1 MALEVKRSD
10 SWRREWESPMRSLA
24 AQNKIKV
31 EKMIAVYTG
40 QRVYRFDGLDV
51 LPVEKFIT
59 ALHEGEIF

>member
-1 MALEVKRSD
+1 
-10 SWRREWESPMRSLA
+10 MRSLA
-24 AQNKIKV
+24 AQDKLEV